1 MFDEFIIAYGGDIL
15 SKQKITAQNG
25 VIGSW

>member
-1 MFDEFIIAYGGDIL
+1 MFDEFIMAYGGDIL
-15 SKQKITAQNG
+15 SEHKTTAQNG

>member
-15 SKQKITAQNG
+15 SECRITAQND
-25 VIGSW
+25 VIDSR